1 MAKPPP
7 PPPAPAPWVTGPPIE
22 DSTDEAIAST
32 SHEDG
37 TFPDQY
43 GDVDS
48 FIQEVTAPI
57 AAGTGSE
64 QLVDDRDLVEA
75 GYLDPAARGSQN
87 EAVTGGEAVAF
98 RSVRSADV
106 VPALSNPHI
115 TTPAVDGSDLA
126 YSGKAIRTARPKASA
141 GDDTNWRRDGVE
153 PVAESGWRRWL
164 YFASGKTINV
174 GENPADISARE
185 LDRKLQTPITG
196 DFSLG
201 IVQLKG
207 GAAKTTTAIG
217 IGNAFAEARTD
228 AVLAVDVNPDRGNLA
243 RRTRART
250 DANVFTLLA
259 APRPSRVQEI
269 RSYTNETPS
278 GLEILASAQDPATAQ
293 TFSAG
298 DYHHVLDIVT
308 GFYSLVISDC
318 GTNITHPAAQAVLSR
333 ADALVIPL
341 DAKNDSAEEAVAA
354 IDYLHNAYAKD
365 PHTNRA
371 LTDEHCNYQWLY
383 RHLLARTIVVIS
395 HQRPGKRMFDVDRSL
410 AWFQERVMD
419 VHVIPYDPHL
429 EESAEI
435 IPDRLNPA
443 TRLAYRE
450 LAAKVAVLFPATY
463 PAAGLAHTG

>member
-1 MAKPPP
+1 VA
-7 PPPAPAPWVTGPPIE
+7 GPPIE
-22 DSTDEAIAST
+22 DNTGETAAST
-32 SHEDG
+32 L
-37 TFPDQY
+37 DQ
-43 GDVDS
+43 GAFADQDMDVDS
-48 FIQEVTAPI
+48 FIHEVTAPI
-57 AAGTGSE
+57 AAATGSE
-64 QLVDDRDLVEA
+64 QLVDARGDLEA
-75 GYLDPAARGSQN
+75 GYPAPAARGIQS
-87 EAVTGGEAVAF
+87 EVAGGGEAVTF
-98 RSVRSADV
+98 RPARSAGITSAQRKPGGASTV
-106 VPALSNPHI
+106 VAESAAPSLREARRASRPQGPAS
-115 TTPAVDGSDLA
+115 
-126 YSGKAIRTARPKASA
+126 
-141 GDDTNWRRDGVE
+141 DDTNWRRDGIM

-164 YFASGKTINV
+164 YFASGKAINA
-174 GENPADISARE
+174 GEKPADIAARE

-217 IGNAFAEARTD
+217 IGNAFAQVRTD

-250 DANVFTLLA
+250 AADVFTLLS
-259 APRPSRVQEI
+259 APRPKRVQEL

-298 DYHHVLDIVT
+298 DYHDVLDIVT
-308 GFYSLVISDC
+308 SFYPLIISDC
-318 GTNITHPAAQAVLSR
+318 GTNITHQAAQAVLSR

-365 PHTNRA
+365 LDTNRA
-371 LTDEHCNYQWLY
+371 LTDEHGNYQWLY

-395 HQRPGKRMFDVDRSL
+395 HQRPGKRMFDVDKSL
-410 AWFQERVMD
+410 KWFKERVMD

-450 LAAKVAVLFPATY
+450 LAAKVAVLFPAAY
-463 PAAGLAHTG
+463 AAGDLAHAD